1 VKFLDQSFP
10 LDIEEVDRIYE
21 DFCREGFEYSS
32 KRENGKTNLVT
43 LPNGR
48 TFDIPAIMHILNSKL
63 VFGNKNQ
70 IEALRAF
77 EFYDFCTTYGC

>member
-1 VKFLDQSFP
+1 MKFLDESFP
-10 LDIEEVDRIYE
+10 LDIDEVDRIYA
-21 DFCREGFEYSS
+21 DFCREGFAYSS

-48 TFDIPAIMHILNSKL
+48 TFDLPAILHILNSKL
-63 VFGNKNQ
+63 VFGDKNQ